1 MLIRYKVSNFLSF
14 DEEQQISMIA
24 GAMKKK
30 EEQLI
35 DDGNLKL
42 LKFSALYGA
51 NASGKSNLLKAVN
64 FSKSIILHGITFNT
78 TNLYCRIHNKNKDK
92 VSTFEFEVK
101 INNRYYA
108 YGFDMLLSEN
118 SIKAEWLYELD
129 KTKNKEVL
137 IYVRKVNE
145 NIELNEKY
153 FDNNKDIINRINVY
167 YSDMKSQD
175 NILFLTI
182 MNKNKDTLYEE
193 FPDNNVTIFKEL
205 FNWFRNSL
213 VIISPDSRLDSSI
226 YFSSEENISKIN
238 EIISTFGTGISE
250 CKLVESDMQELK
262 NNIPPDIL
270 KEMINTIERVY
281 MENLK
286 KESKKKV
293 QQGSIRINSE
303 MYILKKSSPDED
315 ITVQKVVL
323 KHKNND
329 GIYSFSEESD
339 GTQRLFDLIE
349 VLMNKDKE
357 KVYLIDELDRCLHPE
372 LTYEFVKR
380 FLANTKDKNTQLIVT
395 THESRLLNFEL
406 LRRDEIWFANREK
419 NGPTELYSLEDYNER
434 FDKKIDKAYIEGRYG
449 GVPIF
454 ETIFPVGDDE
464 NEDSK

>member
-14 DEEQQISMIA
+14 DEEQQMSMIA
-24 GAMKKK
+24 GATKKK
-30 EEQLI
+30 GEQLI

-51 NASGKSNLLKAVN
+51 NASGKSNLLKAIN
-64 FSKSIILHGITFNT
+64 FSRNIILRGVIFNT

-92 VSTFEFEVK
+92 RSTFEFEIK
-101 INNRYYA
+101 INNKYYA

-129 KTKNKEVL
+129 KQKNKEVL

-145 NIELNEKY
+145 NIELNERY
-153 FDNNKDIINRINVY
+153 FNNNKDVINRINVY

-182 MNKNKDTLYEE
+182 MNKNKETLYEG
-193 FPDNNVTIFKEL
+193 FPENNVTIFKDL

-213 VIISPDSRLDSSI
+213 VIIFPNGRLDSSM

-250 CKLVESDMQELK
+250 CKLIDSDMQELK

-270 KEMINTIERVY
+270 KEMINTMEKVY
-281 MENLK
+281 IDNLK
-286 KESKKKV
+286 KDRKNAS

-303 MYILKKSSPDED
+303 MYILKKSSLDSL
-315 ITVQKVVL
+315 TVQKVVL

-329 GIYSFSEESD
+329 GIYMFSEESD

-349 VLMNKDKE
+349 ILINKDKE
-357 KVYLIDELDRCLHPE
+357 KIYLIDELDRCLHPE

-380 FLANTKDKNTQLIVT
+380 FLSNTKDKNTQLIVT
-395 THESRLLNFEL
+395 THESRLLNFDL

-434 FDKKIDKAYIEGRYG
+434 FDKKIDKAYLEGRYG

-454 ETIFPVGDDE
+454 ETIFPVGDEE